1 MTFDPSTAAPVDS
14 GPPAQVPVG
23 KKQAGVL
30 AALAMSPADQ
40 ANNDRLEAT
49 PEAATDYASQV
60 SKLKPPRSPAEAT
73 AQADLRAHPPP
84 ASSFDPSTAQ
94 AFDPASA
101 QPVKTLH
108 GFDAIPR
115 APGAP
120 PVAAPPPPAPEPSL
134 SDKVLGGIEAGLN
147 IVTSLTSPTNPYQP
161 TTETGKQYA
170 GTVTGAAK
178 TVASIPGQA
187 LGIAGGTIGG
197 IAGALATGQYG
208 TQQGAQNVEQSAT
221 EGAQTLTPQA
231 LAPSTPAEEQ
241 GAEAVGDV
249 MNAAAPVLGHAGEM
263 SALHAGAA
271 PVTRMVGDATRAGGA
286 AATEAVG
293 KAGTAVAKG
302 VGKAIGVDPEL
313 AKVAQIAGDLKYPL
327 DVRPDQVVGSA
338 KYSKMAGEASSD
350 VPLSGSKNDS
360 NRVAFTKN
368 VIDAINP
375 DETEERLTPA
385 VFADAMNRSGQGI
398 GDITAKT
405 PVPLEDINSQLEAL
419 RDHVDTKHSDE
430 TAKTINAY
438 IDEIQ
443 SKAGDD
449 GTIDGTVLKSI
460 NSEIGERARSEADSP
475 LGGQLNDLQAIIQDG
490 VEKNIA
496 DPADAK
502 ALRDYRRQYAYGK
515 IIEPLVAGTID
526 GNITPSSLIGRVNS
540 TKLGK
545 HLMATGKAGPLGD
558 LAKVGKLVQEP
569 KSSGTAERSFL
580 YGVATD
586 VGKAAK
592 GTVLYPAANV
602 YNRLGPKLTRAM
614 VGERPKAPGPVEP
627 EPFDPSTSPGAG
639 GPGGGGGPPAGP
651 GPLGDLTPDWT
662 TAPGAGGGGAG
673 PAGGPPGGP
682 AEPGLVRALDEAPPT
697 TGNRKAPLE
706 VPAVPGRPD
715 LPDTL
720 VSGGPAETAATEP
733 SNAAMNEPGAIEARR
748 QQSGAAARQS
758 PAQGPSI
765 AEAQRLLAENPSPE
779 VRKVLEDH
787 IEAAKQLARDRAAQE
802 AKDAQAAQIERT
814 ARTTTDPVIQKKL
827 IDEANKLRGAEP
839 IPVGETRE
847 GQPPIE
853 AKTPTKPL
861 PVGKVIEGE
870 PAAERVPV
878 GKATEKVL
886 TEQEWRD
893 QFKLGDDDAERAK
906 AVAQAL
912 QHDPEAVEKAAV
924 QHEKS
929 PRAFDRVIQEI
940 NDANEAKPPP
950 GGGEGVPAA
959 AAEPGETVRPGEGG
973 APVRGE
979 PAGDAVPAA
988 ERGAEGVAQ
997 PEPGAAVPAAD
1008 EHAGAD
1014 SVPAAG
1020 PDSVSAAGGRQDA
1033 GGQENSGAAGV
1044 TDLRGYGYAIVKDG
1058 KLVESGTL
1066 PSPKFAAADETTSL
1080 DYFKRKADAAGGD
1093 LYVGGYPDQPAWT
1106 PPTDRIFGMTWDELK
1121 ARQQRGRSSAPMIR
1135 KMPTDAVRVYE
1146 GKPNDTSTTGPGDAD
1161 RVRGQGQTPLK
1172 GELSD
1177 EAFQVEKKSL
1187 AQKAVGDNFDRDK
1200 AVAALPEAVRND
1212 PLFRPEKAGARDV
1225 GASDAV
1231 WQKLQ
1236 DFSRQEGLPDY
1247 SLNADDLGNVIVG
1260 KPLSPDQF
1268 AKVAKYADD
1277 NDLGVYVLKNA
1288 AGEDVADV
1296 KAMRAA
1302 GFESAQG
1309 LGLYGNGRHVESSI
1323 PPGRAAYVYK
1333 PRGFSEFL
1341 FRSGEA
1347 SAKPFNN
1354 AAELESHLREQ
1365 LGNKLIDGLQAQG
1378 LLRFANSEAE
1388 GRRGARGMMK
1398 QNINELSDMSDTHA
1412 TLFYNMLAPGDA
1424 AGTLMHELGEH
1435 FGMIRLLGKDRY
1447 KVFLNEVRELGKS
1460 SDPEIKAAWDDV
1472 ADRYVL
1478 KPTDKG
1484 DAQFMGGNRANPL
1497 KYADT
1502 SNPNFLRE
1510 VAAKLIETK
1519 PDLPFVRRV
1528 INDIRVFFYTH
1539 FGTTL
1544 GSSVD
1549 ASLIRGLG
1557 AAALRKAGEGKLEG
1571 QTATAKLALAAK
1583 SYAPMVA
1590 KRSDG
1595 FPPLYTQ

>member
-1 MTFDPSTAAPVDS
+1 M
-14 GPPAQVPVG
+14 
-23 KKQAGVL
+23 
-30 AALAMSPADQ
+30 
-40 ANNDRLEAT
+40 
-49 PEAATDYASQV
+49 
-60 SKLKPPRSPAEAT
+60 
-73 AQADLRAHPPP
+73 
-84 ASSFDPSTAQ
+84 
-94 AFDPASA
+94 
-101 QPVKTLH
+101 
-108 GFDAIPR
+108 
-115 APGAP
+115 
-120 PVAAPPPPAPEPSL
+120 
-134 SDKVLGGIEAGLN
+134 
-147 IVTSLTSPTNPYQP
+147 
-161 TTETGKQYA
+161 
-170 GTVTGAAK
+170 
-178 TVASIPGQA
+178 
-187 LGIAGGTIGG
+187 
-197 IAGALATGQYG
+197 
-208 TQQGAQNVEQSAT
+208 
-221 EGAQTLTPQA
+221 
-231 LAPSTPAEEQ
+231 
-241 GAEAVGDV
+241 
-249 MNAAAPVLGHAGEM
+249 
-263 SALHAGAA
+263 
-271 PVTRMVGDATRAGGA
+271 
-286 AATEAVG
+286 
-293 KAGTAVAKG
+293 
-302 VGKAIGVDPEL
+302 
-313 AKVAQIAGDLKYPL
+313 
-327 DVRPDQVVGSA
+327 
-338 KYSKMAGEASSD
+338 
-350 VPLSGSKNDS
+350 
-360 NRVAFTKN
+360 
-368 VIDAINP
+368 
-375 DETEERLTPA
+375 
-385 VFADAMNRSGQGI
+385 
-398 GDITAKT
+398 
-405 PVPLEDINSQLEAL
+405 
-419 RDHVDTKHSDE
+419 
-430 TAKTINAY
+430 
-438 IDEIQ
+438 
-443 SKAGDD
+443 
-449 GTIDGTVLKSI
+449 
-460 NSEIGERARSEADSP
+460 
-475 LGGQLNDLQAIIQDG
+475 
-490 VEKNIA
+490 
-496 DPADAK
+496 
-502 ALRDYRRQYAYGK
+502 
-515 IIEPLVAGTID
+515 
-526 GNITPSSLIGRVNS
+526 
-540 TKLGK
+540 
-545 HLMATGKAGPLGD
+545 
-558 LAKVGKLVQEP
+558 
-569 KSSGTAERSFL
+569 
-580 YGVATD
+580 
-586 VGKAAK
+586 
-592 GTVLYPAANV
+592 
-602 YNRLGPKLTRAM
+602 
-614 VGERPKAPGPVEP
+614 
-627 EPFDPSTSPGAG
+627 
-639 GPGGGGGPPAGP
+639 
-651 GPLGDLTPDWT
+651 
-662 TAPGAGGGGAG
+662 
-673 PAGGPPGGP
+673 
-682 AEPGLVRALDEAPPT
+682 RALDEASPT

-748 QQSGAAARQS
+748 QQGNAAARQS

-827 IDEANKLRGAEP
+827 IDEANKLRGEK

-959 AAEPGETVRPGEGG
+959 AEAPGETVRPGEGS

-979 PAGDAVPAA
+979 PAGSAVPAA

-997 PEPGAAVPAAD
+997 PEPGAAVSGAD

-1020 PDSVSAAGGRQDA
+1020 RGGVQAAGGRGQGA
-1033 GGQENSGAAGV
+1033 GEQEGAGTAGMSDLPGFEPGDTLSSFGPRGLKGNAWVLRNKETGEAVMETHDPAKVRALNTDKYEAVPVGQHLAELNE
-1044 TDLRGYGYAIVKDG
+1044 KG
-1058 KLVESGTL
+1058 KS
-1066 PSPKFAAADETTSL
+1066 
-1080 DYFKRKADAAGGD
+1080 
-1093 LYVGGYPDQPAWT
+1093 
-1106 PPTDRIFGMTWDELK
+1106 
-1121 ARQQRGRSSAPMIR
+1121 
-1135 KMPTDAVRVYE
+1135 
-1146 GKPNDTSTTGPGDAD
+1146 NDTSTTGSGDAD
-1161 RVRGQGQTPLK
+1161 RVRGQGQTPLH

-1296 KAMRAA
+1296 KAMRAV

-1354 AAELESHLREQ
+1354 AAELESHLRDQ

-1398 QNINELSDMSDTHA
+1398 QNINDLSDMSNTRA
-1412 TLFYNMLAPGDA
+1412 TLFYNMLSPGDA

-1549 ASLIRGLG
+1549 ANLIRGLG

-1571 QTATAKLALAAK
+1571 QTATAKLAPAAK